1 MKNLITVCLLL
12 FYFYSGSQTYQPT
25 WESLDKR
32 PTPQWFKD
40 SKFGIFIHW
49 GVYAV
54 PGWSTKGNYAE
65 WYQQGL
71 QTTDTARQRFHK
83 AKFGDRTYYDLA
95 NDFKAELYNPD
106 DWAKLFERS
115 GAKYIVLTSKHHDG
129 FTLWP
134 NQNANKTWGF
144 PWNAKDIGPKRDLLG
159 DLFKAVRKTS
169 VHAGMYYS
177 LYEWFNPLWKADPKK
192 YAADHMWPQM
202 TELINTYQ
210 PDVFWTD
217 GDWDA
222 PAETWKSKEF
232 LAWLFNES
240 PVKDKVIVNDRWGS
254 GVRFNHGGIYTPEYQ
269 PDLDFEDHDWEE
281 SRGMGYSYGYNREE
295 DAWDYNS
302 TQSLIIA
309 LIDKVSRG
317 GNFLLDIGPDEH
329 GKIPPI
335 MQERL
340 LEMGDWLNINGE
352 AIYNTRRWKTTVQ
365 WSEGRRDYKG
375 GNAHITGDWKTGGD
389 IMLKLTVDPDPGYA
403 VKEFFYTYNPTTNVL
418 YAIFPKY
425 PDNKKLV
432 LKDITLP
439 AGTKISFLSTKEN
452 LQWKQAGTGVEISL
466 PDYNPNKIKS
476 PYAFAIKIENFGRF
490 AAKPKIKVEYKPGG
504 LKPTI
509 SMSSDVSAVI
519 HYTIDGT
526 DPSKSAV
533 IYKGPFVPNES
544 VTIRAIAVSPAM
556 PVAPVGEMLSFLP
569 SAETVMEAKI
579 YEWKNAIKLS
589 APKPGLSYKY
599 FEPTGKINLNSIT
612 GIPVT
617 SGVAEVISH
626 RLKKRTDK
634 FALEFTGYI
643 KIEKDGIYTF
653 FADSDDGSMVYV
665 DDEAIV
671 NNDGDH
677 GNVEKNGKAAL
688 KKGFHKIKVLYFD
701 SGGGNS
707 LKVSMQKEGEAKMEI
722 PKELLFH

>member
-1 MKNLITVCLLL
+1 MRKL
-12 FYFYSGSQTYQPT
+12 FYSFIFLISVSATAQTYQPN

-71 QTTDTARQRFHK
+71 QTNDTARQNFHK
-83 AKFGDRTYYDLA
+83 AKFGNRTYYNLA
-95 NDFKAELYNPD
+95 NDFKAELFNPD

-144 PWNAKDIGPKRDLLG
+144 KWNAMDIGPNRDLLG

-177 LYEWFNPLWKADPKK
+177 LYEWFNPLWKSDPKK
-192 YAADHMWPQM
+192 YAAEHVWPQM
-202 TELINTYQ
+202 KELINNYQ

-222 PAETWKSKEF
+222 PAETWKSQEF
-232 LAWLFNES
+232 LSWLYNES
-240 PVKDKVIVNDRWGS
+240 PVKEKVVVNDRWGS

-269 PDLDFEDHDWEE
+269 PDLDFETHDWEE

-302 TQSLIIA
+302 TQSLILA

-335 MQERL
+335 MQDRL
-340 LEMGDWLNINGE
+340 LQMGEWLKINGE
-352 AIYNTRRWKTTVQ
+352 AIYNTSRWKTPLQ
-365 WSEGRRDYKG
+365 WSEGRRDFKG
-375 GNAHITGDWKTGGD
+375 SNEHIDGDWKTGGD

-403 VKEFFYTYNPTTNVL
+403 VKELFFTYNRNTNSL
-418 YAIFPKY
+418 FGIFPKY

-432 LKDITLP
+432 LKDMELP
-439 AGTKISFLSTKEN
+439 AGTKISFLSTKEKV
-452 LQWKQAGTGVEISL
+452 QWKQTGNDVEINL
-466 PDYNPNKIKS
+466 PDYNPNKIKL
-476 PYAFAIKIENFGRF
+476 PYAYAVKIENFGMF
-490 AAKPKIKVEYKPGG
+490 ASKPFINVEYKSGSLSPLIMLSVPGVETIRYSTDG
-504 LKPTI
+504 SIPTLSSELYSKPFTI
-509 SMSSDVSAVI
+509 
-519 HYTIDGT
+519 G
-526 DPSKSAV
+526 K
-533 IYKGPFVPNES
+533 S
-544 VTIRAIAVSPAM
+544 VTIKAKAFLTGA
-556 PVAPVGEMLSFLP
+556 LP
-569 SAETVMEAKI
+569 SALVEQKAI
-579 YEWKNAIKLS
+579 NYEWTNGIKIS
-589 APKPGLSYKY
+589 KIEPGITFNYY
-599 FEPTGKINLNSIT
+599 EQYGKMNLNSINNNPAAT
-612 GIPVT
+612 GIT
-617 SGVAEVISH
+617 DIFS
-626 RLKKRTDK
+626 LTKKNRIDK
-634 FALEFTGYI
+634 FAFDFFGLI

-653 FADSDDGSMVYV
+653 YIESDDGSKLYV
-665 DDEAIV
+665 ADKEII

-677 GNVEKNGKAAL
+677 GNIEKNGKAAL
-688 KKGFHKIKVLYFD
+688 KKGFHNIKVLYYD

-707 LKVSMQKEGEAKMEI
+707 LKVSMQPEGGIKFLQTYCI
-722 PKELLFH
+722 IN